1 MKKATSLLLSGLL
14 VSGMVLGTVS
24 APVTTVNAEGTA
36 STTAENEA
44 TNLIKFTDVNG
55 NAIKDLPATSVK
67 ASVGAKINMPDGY
80 SLYPGL
86 DQEAVVKADGTT
98 QTFKVVKTDQIT
110 NVTINYVDEATKTQV
125 GETSVD
131 AVIGQTLSIPKPDIT
146 GYVLSDADASVEIAK
161 DATYSINVTKEISNT
176 IIFKTADNEQVG
188 TATISGKKVGE
199 TVDVTSQLPKGYAA
213 KDATVALQAN
223 GNTQIVTVNKA
234 DNGVTPFKSVVT
246 TNTDSEYTPLY
257 TKTGTL
263 ANRALRGG
271 TDWQT
276 NNKMTLDGVVY
287 YQVSTTEWVKASD
300 VSVKSTDNNTNTEA
314 DAVGAEKSDVN
325 KVTTKNVNITP
336 LYTRD
341 GQTISNRGLGKNSAW
356 ATDLMKTINGA
367 KMYRVATNEWVKASD
382 IK

>member
-24 APVTTVNAEGTA
+24 APVTTVNADGTA

-55 NAIKDLPATSVK
+55 NAIKDLSATSVK

-257 TKTGTL
+257 TKTGAL

-341 GQTISNRGLGKNSAW
+341 GQTISNRGLGRNSAW

>member
-1 MKKATSLLLSGLL
+1 
-14 VSGMVLGTVS
+14 MVLGTVS

-199 TVDVTSQLPKGYAA
+199 TVDVTSQLPKGYAT

-257 TKTGTL
+257 TKTGAL
-263 ANRALRGG
+263 ANRALREG

-276 NNKMTLDGVVY
+276 NNKMTLDGVDY

-300 VSVKSTDNNTNTEA
+300 VSVKSTGNNTNTEA

-341 GQTISNRGLGKNSAW
+341 GQTISNRGLGRNSAW